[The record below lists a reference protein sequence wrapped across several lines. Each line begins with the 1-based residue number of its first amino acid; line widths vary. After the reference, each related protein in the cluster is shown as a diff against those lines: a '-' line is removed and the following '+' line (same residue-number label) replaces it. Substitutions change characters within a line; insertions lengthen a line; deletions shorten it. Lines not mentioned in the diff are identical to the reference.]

1 MNRGIKKKHITLT
14 LPESLYDRLTA
25 LARETDRTRPGYI
38 RWVLYSWV
46 RKIDEKERGTD

>member
-1 MNRGIKKKHITLT
+1 MSKGIGKKHVTLT

-25 LARETDRTRPGYI
+25 LAHETDRTKAGYI